1 MNHAHYMHIALKLA
15 QQGAGLVSPNPL
27 VGALIVKNDQIIGS
41 GYHHYFGGPHAE
53 VNAINSAGQSV
64 EGATLYTNLEPC
76 CHTNKR
82 TPPCAQRII
91 QEKIARVVIANRDP
105 NPFVNGS
112 GIALLR
118 QAGIEVIEDVCS
130 QEGQVLNEVFFTFH
144 RRGRPFIHLKYAQ
157 TLDGNIAC
165 LSGDSKWI
173 THENARKKVHELRA
187 AYDAIL
193 IGSGTLI
200 ADNPQLSIRLI
211 DSQKK
216 CPWRIILSSLAA
228 IKIDHAVVN
237 DEFREKTIVIT
248 DHADGKKNNEK
259 AELFRSRGI
268 TLCTVDSQDGT
279 RLNLAQVLQVLAQKN
294 ITSVLVEGGS
304 SIITSFLQEGLVD
317 RVSIFIAPKI
327 IGTGINAVK
336 DLGITKMADAFTFD
350 DTRFEIIDDV
360 VHMTAVPRERI
371 RRCSP
376 D

>member
-1 MNHAHYMHIALKLA
+1 MNHAFYMHSAIKLA
-15 QQGAGLVSPNPL
+15 QKGVGFVSPNPL
-27 VGALIVKNDQIIGS
+27 VGALIVKDDRIIGS
-41 GYHHYFGGPHAE
+41 GFHERYGGPHAE
-53 VNAINSAGQSV
+53 LNAIISANQSV
-64 EGATLYTNLEPC
+64 AGATLYTNLEPC
-76 CHTNKR
+76 CHINKK

-91 QEKIARVVIANRDP
+91 QEKIARVVIANKDP
-105 NPFVNGS
+105 NPLVNGA
-112 GIALLR
+112 GIALLK
-118 QAGIEVIEDVCS
+118 QAGIEVVESICS
-130 QEGQVLNEVFFTFH
+130 QEGQLLNEVFFTFY
-144 RRGRPFIHLKYAQ
+144 RKGRPFIHIKYAQ

-173 THENARKKVHELRA
+173 THENARKKAHQLRA

-211 DSQKK
+211 EAQKK

-228 IKIDHAVVN
+228 IKIDHAVIN

-248 DHADGKKNNEK
+248 DHADFEKNSEK
-259 AELFRSRGI
+259 AKLLRAQGSI
-268 TLCTVDSQDGT
+268 LYTVDGQEDT
-279 RLNLAQVLQVLAQKN
+279 KLNLSQVLQVLAQKN

-336 DLGITKMADAFTFD
+336 DLRITKMADAFTFD
-350 DTRFEIIDDV
+350 DTHYEIIDDV
-360 VHMTAVPRERI
+360 VHMTAVPRMRI
-371 RRCSP
+371 NRCSP